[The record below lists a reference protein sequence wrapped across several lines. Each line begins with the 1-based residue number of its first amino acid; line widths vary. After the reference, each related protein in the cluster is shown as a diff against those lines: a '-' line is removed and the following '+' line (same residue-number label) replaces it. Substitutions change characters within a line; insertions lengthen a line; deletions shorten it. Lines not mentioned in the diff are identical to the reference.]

1 MKKKKVII
9 AVCVCAGIVIATS
22 FGIANG
28 VQPGNMETAKA
39 QAAQSAE
46 PSGEISATATPTPTV
61 KPTATPT
68 AKPTATPT
76 AKPTTT
82 PTASPTPGATATPK
96 PETGSGGGSQGG
108 GGGSQGS
115 GGSTPDPNAGKTW
128 HDAVYEEVWVVD
140 VPASSYEETVYEERH
155 VYVCNDCDAINPSS
169 EHIFEHAEAGGKGSS
184 HTEYRQI
191 PVGTKTVNVPEKGHW
206 EKRLVREAGY
216 Y

>member
-1 MKKKKVII
+1 MRLRRNCGCHILWDSER
-9 AVCVCAGIVIATS
+9 CAAGQS
-22 FGIANG
+22 
-28 VQPGNMETAKA
+28 ETAKA

-46 PSGEISATATPTPTV
+46 PSGEISATATPTPTPTV
-61 KPTATPT
+61 KPTATPS
-68 AKPTATPT
+68 AKPAATPT
-76 AKPTTT
+76 AKPTTK

-108 GGGSQGS
+108 GQTSTGNSGGGSQG

-169 EHIFEHAEAGGKGSS
+169 EHILDHVEAGGKGSS